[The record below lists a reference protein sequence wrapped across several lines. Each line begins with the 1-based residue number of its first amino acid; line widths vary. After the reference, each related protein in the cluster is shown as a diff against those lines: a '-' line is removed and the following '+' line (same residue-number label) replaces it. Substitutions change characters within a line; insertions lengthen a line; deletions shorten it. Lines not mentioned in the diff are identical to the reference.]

1 MMQKAIHGLILLS
14 VLMIGCDRVP
24 TAHVLTPDE
33 SLSFELA
40 DASQGSYDWPV
51 SPSGFAISRPP
62 IFSSLIGIQDQ
73 PLEPIDLQEIPPQ
86 EKLEGDA
93 WARFLRANNTNAKH
107 PFQFKP
113 IHEEIASIALENSQ
127 VSFVFSSDANTLYV
141 SNGQSIQAIE
151 LPDDWR
157 DRVPLEGTS
166 AGKIQKVLWQ
176 SPIPNGSIG
185 NSTLIAVSSIGKNV
199 SNDFDFGIREVIE
212 REKKNPTQEDENDDG
227 SRESDPSDSSNE
239 SLLRSELVVVDS
251 ATTLRLDLDTGKVL
265 ASFPTPATGLD
276 YLTAATDADVVLA
289 TNPEGEVFWN
299 DGEAGKW
306 LSVGTKVR
314 PASQIDGHQSVSL
327 NSKGDAF
334 LAIDGN
340 VPTTVWLSEKK
351 KTTSVDSAM
360 SLDQQAAAVVWA
372 DNGRNWFGES
382 NVYYADSDTEVGATY
397 DVKKCTPQMIRRP
410 VSVWPQRAGRYS
422 QYTSMTVLGL
432 RRLQDGRSMWS
443 LWDQSSYD
451 GENSLASSVFED
463 TRLERSSLADRKR
476 PTFAVS
482 IDASRFAYLDPNSET
497 LQIKVFYRNPWEAIG
512 AKSPK
517 VWIAEH
523 ITGNEEDRRDIARAA
538 ASLRAMPMDFYWGRP
553 PEELCGLLIVQPASE
568 RLTTWDRRLKA
579 ARSSLEVM
587 KKVRKEGSA
596 SSPKLIAKLSEEH
609 RDLASWEESRYDD
622 LIARYVQN
630 VKDNQSWK
638 EDGERWRKNGGM
650 IAEVAYASHLYEAAL
665 SDNGADYQS
674 GPDAAE
680 NFRKACVECDAQ
692 CRKILERP
700 RPPVNAFLH
709 LFVSAQGASRTPLSI
724 EPEVRRFVKLYPEC
738 GASHI
743 NLGLYLLP
751 ANGGNIGDTG
761 SYFQAAIANVNEPM
775 REKTFGMTSIRLASS
790 AVVGPGF
797 FAYTGISEKR
807 VFRGVSK
814 MLDEEHIANLDWM
827 GAIFLVATHGK
838 NRAVLEQA
846 SSYYRQHFLYPWGN
860 AYQGYPEI
868 FSGCYQDRPVPR

>member
-451 GENSLASSVFED
+451 GENSLE
-463 TRLERSSLADRKR
+463 
-476 PTFAVS
+476 
-482 IDASRFAYLDPNSET
+482 
-497 LQIKVFYRNPWEAIG
+497 
-512 AKSPK
+512 
-517 VWIAEH
+517 
-523 ITGNEEDRRDIARAA
+523 
-538 ASLRAMPMDFYWGRP
+538 
-553 PEELCGLLIVQPASE
+553 
-568 RLTTWDRRLKA
+568 
-579 ARSSLEVM
+579 
-587 KKVRKEGSA
+587 
-596 SSPKLIAKLSEEH
+596 
-609 RDLASWEESRYDD
+609 
-622 LIARYVQN
+622 
-630 VKDNQSWK
+630 
-638 EDGERWRKNGGM
+638 
-650 IAEVAYASHLYEAAL
+650 
-665 SDNGADYQS
+665 
-674 GPDAAE
+674 
-680 NFRKACVECDAQ
+680 
-692 CRKILERP
+692 
-700 RPPVNAFLH
+700 
-709 LFVSAQGASRTPLSI
+709 
-724 EPEVRRFVKLYPEC
+724 
-738 GASHI
+738 
-743 NLGLYLLP
+743 
-751 ANGGNIGDTG
+751 
-761 SYFQAAIANVNEPM
+761 
-775 REKTFGMTSIRLASS
+775 
-790 AVVGPGF
+790 
-797 FAYTGISEKR
+797 
-807 VFRGVSK
+807 
-814 MLDEEHIANLDWM
+814 
-827 GAIFLVATHGK
+827 
-838 NRAVLEQA
+838 
-846 SSYYRQHFLYPWGN
+846 
-860 AYQGYPEI
+860 
-868 FSGCYQDRPVPR
+868 